1 MRVMLGKRNHR
12 TIEDILG
19 NVLKNSGEIS
29 YNSLTLF
36 SLDLE
41 FVIAYLSQRKAVP
54 ILDQV

>member
-1 MRVMLGKRNHR
+1 MLGKRNRR

-41 FVIAYLSQRKAVP
+41 FVIAYLSQRKVVP